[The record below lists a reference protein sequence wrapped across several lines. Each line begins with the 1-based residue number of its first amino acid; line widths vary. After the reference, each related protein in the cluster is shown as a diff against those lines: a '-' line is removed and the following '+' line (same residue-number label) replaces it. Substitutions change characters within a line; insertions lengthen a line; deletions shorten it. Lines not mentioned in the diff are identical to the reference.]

1 MNAERWQQIERVY
14 SGALARQGQA
24 RTAFVAEACRD
35 DEGLQKEIESLLAYE
50 AVTFSIS
57 DWAVDLPSTES
68 LDRFI
73 GQLVGARYRIAERIG
88 EGGMGVVYRAS
99 DEQMR
104 RPVAIKFLPQAM
116 CRDVNRLNRFGI
128 EARVLAGLNHP
139 HIVTVHEVG
148 ESDGVPF
155 LAMELVD
162 GTTLR
167 ERIRGT
173 SIPLREALEVVHQIA
188 VALAAAHGQGI
199 IHRDLKP
206 ENVMVRRDGYVK
218 VLDFG
223 LAALRAQTPSTES
236 RPSAGTLGSIV
247 ALIGGTPPYMAP
259 EQIDGAP
266 PDPGNDIFSLGVM
279 LCELATGA
287 NPFAQ
292 ATIGETFRAIQQAPG
307 PAQSAV
313 STLEPRLQTIIMKA
327 LQKERSQR
335 YAAVSELGAQIRQLV
350 TDIDVETAQARRF
363 LRIRPYVAAMMA
375 LALTAAAG
383 AFLAY
388 RHGERIRWV
397 REEAIPEIA
406 RLATVDRFVPAFRL
420 IQQSEEYLRD
430 DPKLAELARQS
441 TRTVTVN
448 SSEPGALVEVRDYFN
463 TDDDWLR
470 LGTTPLEHVRVPG
483 GYLAWRISR
492 GGISSTIAP
501 SGFDTMTV
509 DLDQLRKAPEGM
521 VPVRPQR
528 FLDYLNYFGWVGPYD
543 LPLFF
548 IDRTEVTNRQ
558 YQKFVDDGGYRRREL
573 WKHEFVADG
582 RALTWEETQ
591 ERFHDATGRSGPSTW
606 ESAHYR
612 DGEAD
617 YPVVGVSWFEAAAFA
632 EWAGKS
638 LPVIVQ
644 SYVTAP
650 ASLDR
655 YISRVSDSSG
665 TLLPAGGTRALGPYG
680 TYDQLGNA
688 REWFWNSTADGQR
701 YILGRFPSSYGPIA
715 LSPFDRSAIN
725 GFRCVTNSTP
735 LARDVIAAR
744 PILRRDFAK
753 ATPASD
759 EAFRIYQNIYGYDK
773 MPLEATV
780 REVPDPSPDWTRQ
793 YVLVN
798 AAYGTEPLPLYL
810 FLPKRVAPPY
820 QAVVFFPSARV
831 LSIPK
836 SENLGDLGFI
846 DYVIKS
852 GRAVVYP
859 IYQGMYERRSQ
870 VPQVGG
876 PVVLRDTTVAWSRDF
891 GRAIDY
897 LESRADIDSHRIG
910 FQGVSMGSAYGVIL
924 ASLERRVKAVVL
936 LDGGFFQIKEPLA
949 GTDQVDFA
957 PRLTQPVLMVNG
969 RYDATYALDTSQLPL
984 FRMLGT
990 PAQDKRHVLFES
1002 AHDVRTQR
1010 PDMIREVLAWWDKY
1024 LGRVE

>member
-57 DWAVDLPSTES
+57 DWAVLDPPSTES

-128 EARVLAGLNHP
+128 EARVLAALNHP

-155 LAMELVD
+155 FAMELVD

-167 ERIRGT
+167 ERIRGM
-173 SIPLREALEVVHQIA
+173 SMPLREALEVVHQIA

-292 ATIGETFRAIQQAPG
+292 TTIGETFRAIQQAPG

-383 AFLAY
+383 AFLTY

-397 REEAIPEIA
+397 REEAMPEIA

-420 IQQSEEYLRD
+420 IQQS
-430 DPKLAELARQS
+430 
-441 TRTVTVN
+441 
-448 SSEPGALVEVRDYFN
+448 
-463 TDDDWLR
+463 
-470 LGTTPLEHVRVPG
+470 
-483 GYLAWRISR
+483 
-492 GGISSTIAP
+492 
-501 SGFDTMTV
+501 
-509 DLDQLRKAPEGM
+509 
-521 VPVRPQR
+521 
-528 FLDYLNYFGWVGPYD
+528 
-543 LPLFF
+543 
-548 IDRTEVTNRQ
+548 
-558 YQKFVDDGGYRRREL
+558 
-573 WKHEFVADG
+573 
-582 RALTWEETQ
+582 
-591 ERFHDATGRSGPSTW
+591 
-606 ESAHYR
+606 
-612 DGEAD
+612 
-617 YPVVGVSWFEAAAFA
+617 
-632 EWAGKS
+632 
-638 LPVIVQ
+638 
-644 SYVTAP
+644 
-650 ASLDR
+650 
-655 YISRVSDSSG
+655 
-665 TLLPAGGTRALGPYG
+665 
-680 TYDQLGNA
+680 
-688 REWFWNSTADGQR
+688 
-701 YILGRFPSSYGPIA
+701 
-715 LSPFDRSAIN
+715 
-725 GFRCVTNSTP
+725 
-735 LARDVIAAR
+735 
-744 PILRRDFAK
+744 
-753 ATPASD
+753 
-759 EAFRIYQNIYGYDK
+759 
-773 MPLEATV
+773 
-780 REVPDPSPDWTRQ
+780 
-793 YVLVN
+793 
-798 AAYGTEPLPLYL
+798 
-810 FLPKRVAPPY
+810 
-820 QAVVFFPSARV
+820 
-831 LSIPK
+831 
-836 SENLGDLGFI
+836 
-846 DYVIKS
+846 
-852 GRAVVYP
+852 
-859 IYQGMYERRSQ
+859 
-870 VPQVGG
+870 
-876 PVVLRDTTVAWSRDF
+876 
-891 GRAIDY
+891 
-897 LESRADIDSHRIG
+897 
-910 FQGVSMGSAYGVIL
+910 
-924 ASLERRVKAVVL
+924 
-936 LDGGFFQIKEPLA
+936 
-949 GTDQVDFA
+949 
-957 PRLTQPVLMVNG
+957 
-969 RYDATYALDTSQLPL
+969 
-984 FRMLGT
+984 
-990 PAQDKRHVLFES
+990 
-1002 AHDVRTQR
+1002 
-1010 PDMIREVLAWWDKY
+1010 
-1024 LGRVE
+1024 